1 MSEAGKRSRIL
12 FLILVVVAMAFWGG
26 AWSVAKLVT
35 GTITVQTVVFY
46 RFFISAL
53 AILPVV
59 FIFRQDFRLDTR
71 GFLWILCG
79 AALFTAYNELFFTGV
94 KLGLAGAGGV
104 LVTTTNPIFTY
115 VLVVILFRHRLSLW
129 AVVGLAL
136 GFFGGCVMLRIWTF
150 EAEEIFRLGNG
161 IFLISAVV
169 WAGVTVV
176 SGHAQKTVHFSTY
189 TFYFYLFSAVL
200 SLPFSL
206 INGDTLLVFSQ
217 GAVFWLQL
225 LYLSLFAMAFAAS
238 VFFIASNRL
247 GSHRASH
254 FVFLIPA
261 FALLS
266 SFLILGEV
274 PRWYTVT
281 GGLMALGAVYILNR
295 PAVNGRPKKP

>member
-1 MSEAGKRSRIL
+1 MSDTSRRSRIL
-12 FLILVVVAMAFWGG
+12 FSILVVVAMAFWGG
-26 AWSVAKLVT
+26 AWSIAKLVT
-35 GTITVQTVVFY
+35 GTISVQTVVFY

-53 AILPVV
+53 AIFPVV
-59 FIFRQDFRLDTR
+59 FIFRHGFRLNTR
-71 GFLWILCG
+71 GFLWTLCG
-79 AALFTAYNELFFTGV
+79 AVLFTAYNELFFTGV

-129 AVVGLAL
+129 AVFGLTL
-136 GFFGGCVMLRIWTF
+136 GFFGGCVMLRLWTF

-161 IFLISAVV
+161 IFIISAVV

-206 INGDTLLVFSQ
+206 INGDTLLVFGQ
-217 GAVFWLQL
+217 GPVFWLQL
-225 LYLSLFAMAFAAS
+225 LYLGIFAMAFAAS

-274 PRWYTVT
+274 PRWHTVT

-295 PAVNGRPKKP
+295 QRQKTR

>member
-1 MSEAGKRSRIL
+1 MSDTSRRSRIL
-12 FLILVVVAMAFWGG
+12 FSILVVVAMAFWGG
-26 AWSVAKLVT
+26 AWSIAKLVT
-35 GTITVQTVVFY
+35 GTISVQTVVFY

-53 AILPVV
+53 AIFPVV
-59 FIFRQDFRLDTR
+59 FIFRHGFRLDRR
-71 GFLWILCG
+71 GFLWTLCG
-79 AALFTAYNELFFTGV
+79 AGLFTAYNELFFTGV

-129 AVVGLAL
+129 TVFGLAL
-136 GFFGGCVMLRIWTF
+136 GFFGGCVMLRLWTF
-150 EAEEIFRLGNG
+150 EGEEIFRLGNG

-206 INGDTLLVFSQ
+206 ITGDTLLVFGQ
-217 GAVFWLQL
+217 GPVFWLQL
-225 LYLSLFAMAFAAS
+225 LYLGVFAMAFAAS

-274 PRWYTVT
+274 PKWYTVL

-295 PAVNGRPKKP
+295 QRQKTH